1 MGCTVLRHFC
11 ARQRN
16 RERGD
21 AIVDYALILAVIAIV
36 SIGAIRV
43 LGGIMQDD
51 LDSANRQGLLAFYDP
66 SCPEG
71 WDERRDPDVR
81 SNGRRVDRN
90 GDGIVCAQV
99 RRFRPDRF
107 VDNE

>member
-1 MGCTVLRHFC
+1 MFRHFC
-11 ARQRN
+11 ANRRK

-21 AIVDYALILAVIAIV
+21 AIVDYALILAGIAIV
-36 SIGAIRV
+36 SIGAVRV

-51 LDSANRQGLLAFYDP
+51 LDSANRQELLAFYDAG
-66 SCPEG
+66 CPEG
-71 WDERRDPDVR
+71 YDERRDPDVR

-90 GDGIVCAQV
+90 GDGIVCVQA

-107 VDNE
+107 VDND